1 MKTISKI
8 GPVDAT
14 LDAPPSKSYTA
25 RALLMAAMADGPT
38 IVLSALDSDDSRYM
52 LEALRTAGFEIT
64 GTLAKGITIGERKS
78 ISTNEVEIFVGNA
91 GTAMRFLTGFLAVT
105 PGRFLITGDE
115 RMQQRPIGDLVNA
128 LIRLGVEVEYA
139 GKEGFP
145 PLRIRG
151 RKMRGGFEIGIDA
164 SASSQF
170 LSSLMM
176 AGATLPGGLILK
188 IHDISSRPYI
198 AITADVLRHFGATVE
213 EYSPDIV
220 RVSSKGLQAASYKV
234 EGDYSSASYWFAAA
248 AVTSGKVTVANLT
261 PGSAQGDKRFVDIL
275 AEMGCAVE
283 KGEDRV
289 TVRGTGKLAG
299 GSFDCN
305 ATPDIVPTLAAI
317 APLATSAVEI
327 TNIRTLRLKE
337 SDRIE
342 VLATTLRSLG
352 ASVEERDDAL
362 TIHPGW
368 SSTPVEVDPRDDHRM
383 AMSFAIAGLAR
394 GGISIRNDQVVTK
407 SYPRFWR
414 DLDSVVAS
422 SKPI

>member
-1 MKTISKI
+1 MKTIPKT
-8 GPVDAT
+8 GPVAAT

-25 RALLMAAMADGPT
+25 RALLLAAMAEGST
-38 IVLSALDSDDSRYM
+38 SITNALDSDDSRYM
-52 LEALRTAGFEIT
+52 LEALKTVGFEIS
-64 GTLAKGITIGERKS
+64 GTLAKGLTVGERKS

-91 GTAMRFLTGFLAVT
+91 GTAMRFLTGFLAIT
-105 PGRFLITGDE
+105 PGRFLLTGDE
-115 RMQQRPIGDLVNA
+115 RMQKRPIGDLVNA

-139 GKEGFP
+139 GQEGFP

-151 RKMRGGFEIGIDA
+151 KKMRGGFEVGIDA
-164 SASSQF
+164 AASSQF

-188 IHDISSRPYI
+188 VHDISSRPYI
-198 AITADVLRHFGATVE
+198 GITADVLRHFGGTVE
-213 EYSPDIV
+213 EYPPDII
-220 RVSSKGLQAASYKV
+220 RVSSRRLEAGSYKV

-248 AVTSGKVTVANLT
+248 AATSGRVTVTNLT
-261 PGSAQGDKRFVDIL
+261 SRSAQGDKRFVDIL
-275 AEMGCAVE
+275 AGMGCVVE
-283 KGEDRV
+283 KEDDRV
-289 TVRGTGKLAG
+289 TVRGTRPLAG

-317 APLATSAVEI
+317 APLATAPVEI
-327 TNIRTLRLKE
+327 TNVRTLRLKE
-337 SDRIE
+337 SDRIS

-352 ASVEERDDAL
+352 ARVDERDDAL
-362 TIHPGW
+362 TIQPGW
-368 SSTPVEVDPRDDHRM
+368 SSTPVEIDPHDDHRM

-414 DLDSVVAS
+414 DLETVVAS
-422 SKPI
+422 AKSN

>member
-8 GPVDAT
+8 GPVAAT
-14 LDAPPSKSYTA
+14 LDAPSSKSYTA
-25 RALLMAAMADGPT
+25 RALLLAAMADGPT
-38 IVLSALDSDDSRYM
+38 TISSALDSDDSRYM
-52 LEALRTAGFEIT
+52 LEALRTIGFEIT
-64 GTLAKGITIGERKS
+64 GTLAKGLSIGERKS

-105 PGRFLITGDE
+105 PGRFLLTGDE
-115 RMQQRPIGDLVNA
+115 RMHQRPIGDLVNA

-139 GKEGFP
+139 AKEGFP

-188 IHDISSRPYI
+188 IQDISSRPYI
-198 AITADVLRHFGATVE
+198 GITADVLRHFGATVE
-213 EYSPDIV
+213 EYPPDMV
-220 RVSSKGLQAASYKV
+220 RVSSPGLHAASYKV

-248 AVTSGKVTVANLT
+248 AATSGRVTVGNLT
-261 PGSAQGDKRFVDIL
+261 PTSAQGDKRFLDIL
-275 AEMGCAVE
+275 AQMGCVVE
-283 KGEDRV
+283 KGDDRV
-289 TVRGTGKLAG
+289 TVRGTGRLTG

-317 APLATSAVEI
+317 APLARLAVEI
-327 TNIRTLRLKE
+327 TNIGTLRRKE
-337 SDRIE
+337 SDRIQ

-352 ASVEERDDAL
+352 ASVDEREDAL

-368 SSTPVEVDPRDDHRM
+368 SSTPVEIDPRNDHRM
-383 AMSFAIAGLAR
+383 AMSFAVAGLAR
-394 GGISIRNDQVVTK
+394 GGVSIQNDQVVTK

-414 DLDSVVAS
+414 DLETVIAS
-422 SKPI
+422 SKPS

>member
-1 MKTISKI
+1 MKTIPKI

-25 RALLMAAMADGPT
+25 RALLIAAMADGSST
-38 IVLSALDSDDSRYM
+38 ISSALDSDDSRYM
-52 LEALRTAGFEIT
+52 LEALRTAGFEIS

-115 RMQQRPIGDLVNA
+115 RMQQRPIADLVNA

-151 RKMRGGFEIGIDA
+151 KKMRGGFEIGIDA

-213 EYSPDIV
+213 EYPPDII
-220 RVSSKGLQAASYKV
+220 RVSSKGLRGESYRV

-248 AVTSGKVTVANLT
+248 AVTSGKVTVANLN
-261 PGSAQGDKRFVDIL
+261 PGSAQGDKQFIDIL
-275 AEMGCAVE
+275 ARMGCGVE

-289 TVRGTGKLAG
+289 TVRGRGPLTG

-317 APLATSAVEI
+317 APMATSAVEI

-337 SDRIE
+337 SDRIQ
-342 VLATTLRSLG
+342 VLATILRSLG
-352 ASVEERDDAL
+352 ASVDERDDAL

-368 SSTPVEVDPRDDHRM
+368 SSTSVELDPRGDHRM

-394 GGISIRNDQVVTK
+394 GGVAILNDQVVTK

-414 DLDSVVAS
+414 DLDAVIAC
-422 SKPI
+422 SKPS

>member
-8 GPVDAT
+8 GPVAAT
-14 LDAPPSKSYTA
+14 LDAPSSKSYTA
-25 RALLMAAMADGPT
+25 RALLIAAMADGPT
-38 IVLSALDSDDSRYM
+38 TISSALDSDDSRYM
-52 LEALRTAGFEIT
+52 LEALRTIGFEIT
-64 GTLAKGITIGERKS
+64 GTLAQELSIGERKS

-105 PGRFLITGDE
+105 PGRFLLTGDE
-115 RMQQRPIGDLVNA
+115 RMHQRPIGDLVNA

-139 GKEGFP
+139 AKEGFP

-198 AITADVLRHFGATVE
+198 GITADVLRHFGATVE
-213 EYSPDIV
+213 EYPPDMV
-220 RVSSKGLQAASYKV
+220 RVSSQGLHAASYKV

-248 AVTSGKVTVANLT
+248 AATSGRVTVGNLT
-261 PGSAQGDKRFVDIL
+261 PTSAQGDKRFVDIL
-275 AEMGCAVE
+275 AQMGCVVE
-283 KGEDRV
+283 KGDDRV
-289 TVRGTGKLAG
+289 TIRGTGRLTG

-305 ATPDIVPTLAAI
+305 ATPDLVPTLAAI
-317 APLATSAVEI
+317 APLARSAVEI
-327 TNIRTLRLKE
+327 TNIGTLRLKE
-337 SDRIE
+337 SDRIQ

-368 SSTPVEVDPRDDHRM
+368 SSTPVEIDPQGDHRM
-383 AMSFAIAGLAR
+383 AMSFAVAGLAR
-394 GGISIRNDQVVTK
+394 GGISIQNDQVVTK

-414 DLDSVVAS
+414 DLETVIGS
-422 SKPI
+422 SKRS